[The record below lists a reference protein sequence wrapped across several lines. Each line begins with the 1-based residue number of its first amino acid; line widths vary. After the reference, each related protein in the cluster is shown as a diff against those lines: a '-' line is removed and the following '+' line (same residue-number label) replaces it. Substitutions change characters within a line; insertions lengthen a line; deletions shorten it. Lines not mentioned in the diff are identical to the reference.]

1 MNNTLKQLDDLINAR
16 LNSATADE
24 SYVAQLSAK
33 GINKVLE
40 KVGEESTE
48 FILAA
53 KDVATD
59 GEENVIDEAADLLFH
74 TMLSLANLGI
84 STEQVVNRL
93 GERMNISGLDEKASR
108 LIKE

>member
-1 MNNTLKQLDDLINAR
+1 MNNTLDQLDELINAR
-16 LNSATADE
+16 LRSATPDE

-53 KDVATD
+53 KDVAID
-59 GEENVIDEAADLLFH
+59 GKENVIDEAADLLFH

-84 STEQVVNRL
+84 STDQVVERL
-93 GERMNISGLDEKASR
+93 GQRMNISGLDEKASR